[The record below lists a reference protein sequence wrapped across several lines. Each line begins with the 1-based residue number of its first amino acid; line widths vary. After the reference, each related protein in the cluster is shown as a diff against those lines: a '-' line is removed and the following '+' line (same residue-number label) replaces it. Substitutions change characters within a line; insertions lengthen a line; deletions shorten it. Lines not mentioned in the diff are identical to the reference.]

1 MQRWREAIVVWHNA
15 KVTLFLCSENILLKG
30 KYWKYLSCLLLWT
43 IYTHSCKMLGTW
55 KQLFFTI
62 FQRELFGSNRPIRN
76 RLKPKFSASPMDFQ
90 LHFAGLFS
98 CLWPND
104 GKVITFYDHVF
115 GSGRR
120 PSDLRSFS
128 ELTICVYFCHKE
140 SHSERFCSLLALF
153 RRWSNGTQSLHKNPL
168 VKSKNSSGW
177 FLFLVTGHSHHAFYS
192 YIILHM

>member
-1 MQRWREAIVVWHNA
+1 MRPLLYDIMQRLHCFCVQKIYCWRESTGNTSLVCFSE
-15 KVTLFLCSENILLKG
+15 LFTHILLK
-30 KYWKYLSCLLLWT
+30 CLVHGNS
-43 IYTHSCKMLGTW
+43 YSSP
-55 KQLFFTI
+55 F
-62 FQRELFGSNRPIRN
+62 RRPIRS

-153 RRWSNGTQSLHKNPL
+153 QTM
-168 VKSKNSSGW
+168 V
-177 FLFLVTGHSHHAFYS
+177 
-192 YIILHM
+192 